1 MSQTPTGPNGTGG
14 GDDPFTPRARF
25 PEDAAHGPS
34 PALLAIVG
42 LFAVALLALVM
53 VAVAWPSRK
62 APPAGAA
69 PGQAPSGA
77 AGGSNQA
84 GASSAPVSPDSPQPT
99 GAAPGG
105 EAKPTVARI
114 GGSQR
119 EASGRTADA
128 ESIRGSFVV
137 ATESLAFD
145 APEAQRRFAQ
155 TLAAARSA
163 WPDLSREETESL
175 VRMTIAHVM
184 ACAGAGGNAAVE
196 AVEVVASPGL
206 RIAPTATARLTA
218 DDLAGAAFALGCLA
232 ALAAEPD
239 APAVVRA
246 AVSGAMTRVNLAPPT
261 SPGEGAFWSGV
272 SVALRRAPSYIVA
285 PAGAGSSDS
294 GPEAV
299 WRRWLAC
306 VGALAVA
313 KPESRDPLL
322 LAGAREALGAMA
334 GRPPDA
340 VGRAIVQAALA
351 QASWDAA
358 PGIPGIPGTPGSP
371 GSPGATD
378 PPPARAGILE
388 CFDDRRVSTRDL
400 ASVMAWL
407 IGSAP
412 AAGLGVECSL
422 RPDAT
427 DAERTA
433 VRDRVRAAWGVRPP
447 GEADALRRRWISEA
461 GRALGA
467 VVPSP
472 SPITRLARVAT
483 LARLCEAAARL
494 HRGEAGAG
502 RAILDGLA
510 APVEAALASPGASAA
525 TGAVADPERDGK
537 WALRF
542 FAARRSANER
552 RRAVAELANST
563 AALGPIDAE
572 TLLDAAVFGSPSDV
586 RLAASRIAER
596 RATDPSMVNALLELL
611 PRAPR
616 SDAMSSLVRRATGG
630 NLPTMRDRDW
640 PLEARR
646 ALVASML
653 KSLSGA
659 SELGALDR
667 LASVIATACAGWA
680 DAPQD
685 RSASRSAGADPSPD
699 AKQAGAAPGAAG
711 GAAQPTRDPATA
723 VERARAAL
731 AAELTTFAANHPDR
745 RDVAL
750 AGLAAAQ
757 RRHEARRSLAEGPA
771 QAFEAGLLG
780 AADVLA
786 LLVQAERPE
795 SDQAAAAALANLSAA
810 RRASE
815 DVYES
820 LDATMTAVGRLW
832 ALRLGADGPPPV
844 QAPPA
849 TTLPPEPAVSPPR
862 SRGVP

>member
-1 MSQTPTGPNGTGG
+1 MSRTPTDANGTGG
-14 GDDPFTPRARF
+14 GDDPFAPRERFSGDEAR
-25 PEDAAHGPS
+25 GPS

-42 LFAVALLALVM
+42 MFAIALLALVM
-53 VAVAWPSRK
+53 VAVAWPARK
-62 APPAGAA
+62 APPAGGA
-69 PGQAPSGA
+69 PGQAASGA
-77 AGGSNQA
+77 AGGSNQG
-84 GASSAPVSPDSPQPT
+84 GASSAPASPASPEPT

-119 EASGRTADA
+119 EAQGRTADA

-137 ATESLAFD
+137 ATESLTFD
-145 APEAQRRFAQ
+145 AVEAQRRFGQ
-155 TLAAARSA
+155 TLAAARSV
-163 WPDLSREETESL
+163 WPDLSREDTESL
-175 VRMTIAHVM
+175 ARMTIAHVM

-196 AVEVVASPGL
+196 AVDAVASPGL

-246 AVSGAMTRVNLAPPT
+246 AVSGAMARVNLAPPT

-272 SVALRRAPSYIVA
+272 NVALRRAPSYIVA
-285 PAGAGSSDS
+285 PAGAGSSDA

-313 KPESRDPLL
+313 RPESRDPLL

-351 QASWDAA
+351 QASWDAGA
-358 PGIPGIPGTPGSP
+358 PGTPGAT

-388 CFDDRRVSTRDL
+388 CFDDRRISTRDL

-427 DAERTA
+427 DAERIA

-447 GEADALRRRWISEA
+447 GEADALRRRWLSEA

-510 APVEAALASPGASAA
+510 APIEAALASPGVSAT
-525 TGAVADPERDGK
+525 TGSAPDPERDGK

-572 TLLDAAVFGSPSDV
+572 TLLDAAVFGSPSDL

-596 RATDPSMVNALLELL
+596 RATDPPMVNALLELL

-616 SDAMSSLVRRATGG
+616 SDAMSSLVRRATGA
-630 NLPTMRDRDW
+630 NLPPTRDLDW

-685 RSASRSAGADPSPD
+685 RSASRSAGADPSLD
-699 AKQAGAAPGAAG
+699 AKQTGAAS

-723 VERARAAL
+723 VERARASL

-750 AGLAAAQ
+750 AGLAAAH

-795 SDQAAAAALANLSAA
+795 SDQAAAAALANLAAA
-810 RRASE
+810 RRACE

-832 ALRLGADGPPPV
+832 ALRLGADGPSPA

-849 TTLPPEPAVSPPR
+849 LSAPPHPAVSPPR